1 MEKTEIIEELK
12 KHRYAHRGLFT
23 KPTCPENSLMAFE
36 KAAEMGFGIEFDVH
50 LTCDAKLAVIHDS
63 GLKRV
68 TTVRADHRPVTP
80 ATASIPSDIKV
91 GCSGIIEY
99 MTLEEAKAF
108 CLEESDQ
115 RIPEFRE
122 VLELIGGRVPLII
135 ELKPRDGNHE
145 ELVDAVIREIEGYK
159 GLYCVESFNSF
170 AVLYLKNKY
179 PHIVRGQLAS
189 DLMRDAASMKPNDP
203 RERVKTDLGKSLM
216 VRDMMMNPL
225 TKPDF
230 AAYNVLDRR
239 NRAFRKYGG
248 MKVIWTVK
256 DPLDLEICEKTGATC
271 IFEGFIP
278 DGPLK
283 KD

>member
-1 MEKTEIIEELK
+1 MEKAEIIEELK

-23 KPTCPENSLMAFE
+23 KPICPENSLMAFG
-36 KAAEMGFGIEFDVH
+36 KAAELGFGIEFDVH
-50 LTCDAKLAVIHDS
+50 LTCDGKLAVIHDS

-68 TTVRADHRPVTP
+68 TTVRADHKPVTP
-80 ATASIPSDIKV
+80 ATASIPTEIKV
-91 GCSGIIEY
+91 GCAGVIEY

-108 CLEESDQ
+108 TLEESQ
-115 RIPEFRE
+115 EHIPEFRE
-122 VLELIGGRVPLII
+122 VLELIDGRVPMII

-145 ELVDAVIREIEGYK
+145 ELTDAVVKALQGYK
-159 GLYCVESFNSF
+159 GYYCIESFNSF
-170 AVLYLKNKY
+170 VVLYLKNKY

-189 DLMRDAASMKPNDP
+189 DLKRDEALMMPNDP
-203 RERVKTDLGKSLM
+203 REHVKTSTGTSLM

-230 AAYNVLDRR
+230 AAYNILDRQNKVFKR
-239 NRAFRKYGG
+239 YGG

-271 IFEGFIP
+271 IFEGFVP
-278 DGPLK
+278 DGALRTV
-283 KD
+283 